1 MENSEMLMKALDNE
15 NNLSISKLNSRK
27 IAAQKNDILQKLQL
41 KSDKL
46 KEFHKKLKDYRYVD
60 DLQDILYG
68 SYIRWIPLK
77 DPENVKLTNGGIVIN
92 LKILNGGVY
101 IGCKNNINHY
111 MQIKLDENL
120 VFQKIQNQEKVLLS
134 VIDYLD
140 KN

>member
-1 MENSEMLMKALDNE
+1 MLMKALDNE